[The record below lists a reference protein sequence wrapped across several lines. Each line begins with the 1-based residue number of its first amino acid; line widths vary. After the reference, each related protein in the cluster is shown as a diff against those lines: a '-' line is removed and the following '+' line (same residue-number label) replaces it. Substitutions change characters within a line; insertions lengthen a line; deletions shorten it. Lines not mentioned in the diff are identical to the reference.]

1 MRGRDPYRQNI
12 MSLSQDLKVAI
23 DEARMQM
30 LGAQVLFGFQ
40 LRGAFEEGFEHLSTL
55 ARIVDVVALASIVL
69 TATVLVAAPAQHRI
83 VEQGDASV
91 RLLRLTEGL
100 GLVALMFFAL
110 TLGCDGYIVS
120 EYYFGSAI
128 AAFAGVTTLAVATL
142 VWWGLGKYFEKRRP
156 RSAGVMRSPM
166 KEETALHEKIV
177 QMLTEARV
185 VLPGVQGIFGFQL
198 VVTMTRPFDELPLY
212 VKGIHFVAM
221 ALLALSIVLL
231 IAPTAIHRLSF
242 KGQDSS
248 AFLVIGARLISIAL
262 APLMAG
268 IGADF
273 YVAAGKMIGFG
284 EAALFAA
291 VSIFLILLT
300 AWYIAPWIIRARIL
314 PRSPG

>member
-1 MRGRDPYRQNI
+1 

-40 LRGAFEEGFEHLSTL
+40 LRGAFEEGFEHLSRL
-55 ARIVDVVALASIVL
+55 ARIVDVVALASLVL

-91 RLLRLTEGL
+91 RLLRLTERL

-120 EYYFGSAI
+120 EHYFGSAI
-128 AAFAGVTTLAVATL
+128 AALAGVTTLAVATL
-142 VWWGLGKYFEKRRP
+142 VWWGLGKYFEKMRP
-156 RSAGVMRSPM
+156 PGVMRSPM

-248 AFLVIGARLISIAL
+248 TFLVIGARLISIAL

-291 VSIFLILLT
+291 VSIFLILLA
-300 AWYIAPWIIRARIL
+300 AWYIAPWIIRARIR